1 MRVAVP
7 ASPQAAPGDREPAS
21 VASPAFDRAAA
32 VLTAFFV
39 VGLYL
44 DGWAH
49 VHGHVDQSFFTPW
62 HAALYGA
69 FLTLAAFVGAAAVR
83 GRRRGLPLGKS
94 VPPGYELS
102 LLGAG
107 TFLVAGAGDMIWH
120 LVFGIELNVDAL
132 YSPTHLALAVGAVLL
147 GTGPL
152 RSAWRRSDAGAGGGG
167 RGGEMPWFAVLSLT
181 CVLSVLTFFTQIAH
195 PLVGLHAA
203 GARPDLMLFAFSMQ
217 TAIALQAAV
226 LMGFVLLAVR
236 RFTLPPGAFS
246 AILGLN
252 ALAVAFLSREVFGRA
267 GSLRLVPAALVAGLL
282 SDVLYARLRSSPLGG
297 RPLGLR
303 LLAFGVPVIFY
314 LLYFLTLIATTGIWW
329 SIHLWLG
336 SVVIAG
342 IAGWLLSYVAAP
354 PAPGAARGDVE
365 LPAWR

>member
-1 MRVAVP
+1 
-7 ASPQAAPGDREPAS
+7 
-21 VASPAFDRAAA
+21 
-32 VLTAFFV
+32 
-39 VGLYL
+39 
-44 DGWAH
+44 
-49 VHGHVDQSFFTPW
+49 
-62 HAALYGA
+62 
-69 FLTLAAFVGAAAVR
+69 
-83 GRRRGLPLGKS
+83 
-94 VPPGYELS
+94 
-102 LLGAG
+102 
-107 TFLVAGAGDMIWH
+107 
-120 LVFGIELNVDAL
+120 
-132 YSPTHLALAVGAVLL
+132 
-147 GTGPL
+147 
-152 RSAWRRSDAGAGGGG
+152 
-167 RGGEMPWFAVLSLT
+167 
-181 CVLSVLTFFTQIAH
+181 
-195 PLVGLHAA
+195 
-203 GARPDLMLFAFSMQ
+203 
-217 TAIALQAAV
+217 
-226 LMGFVLLAVR
+226 MGFVLLAVR

>member
-1 MRVAVP
+1 MRVAAP
-7 ASPQAAPGDREPAS
+7 AGPQAAPGVRDQAD

-32 VLTAFFV
+32 VLTVFFV
-39 VGLYL
+39 VGAYL

-69 FLTLAAFVGAAAVR
+69 FLALAAFVGAAALR

-107 TFLVAGAGDMIWH
+107 AFLVAGAGDMIWH
-120 LVFGIELNVDAL
+120 LVFGIEFNVDAL
-132 YSPTHLALAVGAVLL
+132 YSPTHLALAVSAALM

-152 RSAWRRSDAGAGGGG
+152 RSAWRRRDARAGGGG
-167 RGGEMPWFAVLSLT
+167 RGGQMPWFAVLSLT
-181 CVLSVLTFFTQIAH
+181 SVLCVLTFFTQVAH

-203 GARPDLMLFAFSMQ
+203 GTRPDLRLLAFSMQ
-217 TAIALQAAV
+217 ALGVTAIALQTAV
-226 LMGFVLLAVR
+226 LMGLVLLAVR

-252 ALAVAFLSREVFGRA
+252 ALAVAFLSREIFGRA

-303 LLAFGVPVIFY
+303 LLAVGVPVTFY

-329 SIHLWLG
+329 SIHLWMG

-342 IAGWLLSYVAAP
+342 LVGWLLSYVAAP
-354 PAPGAARGDVE
+354 PATGDVE